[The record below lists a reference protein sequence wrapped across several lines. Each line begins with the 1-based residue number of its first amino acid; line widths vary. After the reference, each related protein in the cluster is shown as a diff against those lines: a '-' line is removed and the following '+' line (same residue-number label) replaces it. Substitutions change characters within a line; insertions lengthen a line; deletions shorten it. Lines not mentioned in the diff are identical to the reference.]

1 MVLALADGK
10 ATAGEGAEEALLALQ
25 ALLES
30 FQSIK
35 LLQGKA
41 LVRQL
46 VVFDAEGID
55 NDIRGVM
62 RVPATLSQLPALRN
76 LMCDITALLLV
87 GFGDLVRSLQD
98 LPAIESPS
106 IGAPNRSSAHY
117 GDLAS
122 RVRQR
127 MSIPVTSGPSTPIG
141 DRSTTNPSPAPGD
154 GTAKDMRKP
163 APRPPALELRSE
175 SSSRDRS
182 QDRYSVAGTPNAVP
196 PSPRLA
202 VSKGRLR
209 IVTGALCIEAG
220 LWPDALKSLSEG
232 VAAARANSDY
242 IWHAR
247 GLECLLIC
255 MLLLVWAELSFEIP
269 NVCLPSSE
277 QYQNAGAT
285 FYRPAPENTS
295 DVGAAAPQPPS
306 SLHPV
311 SLIPDIL
318 STVSTLYVR
327 ASNFTSNELPEMLLC
342 EYKLR
347 AVSLLTASHLR
358 MGNLSRQAMSCLIS
372 GHEASPALPLGSPS
386 RNRGFQKDEL
396 ANMLLD
402 TLPGEET
409 MHLAP
414 SDCIKV
420 LLGISSLLS
429 QLGLGRK
436 QAFVLKDVLSMLAP
450 LLVEARKLG
459 AAEMGVHPSAS
470 LIASPRLS
478 KGSDVDRVGITKML
492 TIVGH
497 MYGMPY
503 AAGPGN
509 QRQSNSIP
517 DIADRTRNWEASRQ
531 YGDIALKMEIL
542 RNCISICEA
551 LPDLEGMLVF
561 VVQLLQTARNVVTL
575 PPSTNSGPP
584 LMAQDEQSRL
594 FNSIKRTVTVGA
606 RLGQEGV
613 LAEYWDDFLVRAI
626 VPLEPSE
633 STRLMMHSSRELV
646 VTATTPGEV
655 KKDPFIYSSFTKANK
670 KTDDRAIVPMEE
682 TCHFE
687 AILQNP
693 FEIDVEIDEISL
705 LCEGCDF
712 EPIVHSVVLGPFCSQ
727 PFVLSGT
734 PRKSGTLKIIGCTA
748 KVRYCHRRIFHI
760 LGRPWASKQAAKVT
774 GSKLKPS
781 SHPAGNEK
789 ATEEPSPKRETGDV
803 ITLEVLGAQPSLS
816 ITSSSL
822 AQPALMLLEGETRSL
837 QLTVHNYSSTI
848 PADLV
853 LFTYQDSATTQL
865 QEALSGRELAPA
877 ELHELQLQLAGTPS
891 LRWVPTK
898 DQGQNPSVPA
908 NSSASFTFEAFG
920 KPGLLTGSVQI
931 DYAYL
936 GVPPAEVKDK
946 FYTRQLRYPV
956 SLTVNGAIDIPR
968 INILPF
974 SGDFAWANQQR
985 SDGAGIVANG
995 SPDSVSS
1002 KGGSRA
1008 PSRFQGQKDGDQ
1020 FAALLSRLG
1029 TGVHGDDHCLL
1040 LLDLRNVW
1048 PHPLTVSI
1056 QVREATT
1063 SSTDSWRRAYTVHE
1077 VLQPGHISRVLLLLP
1092 RIYVADP
1099 HAPIPLIGNQRQ
1111 FVVST
1116 SKLSAEAEEASRELF
1131 WHREEL
1137 LKYIRGSWRE
1147 DTTGREGAIDI
1158 RKGIR
1163 LSPRMIDALRLDDI
1177 EIDFEIRPSK
1187 HDQHAPVI
1195 QLGKSRFRIHDKKFN
1210 MLVVKIRNRAAKPVH
1225 ALLRLQP
1232 SLRHQPHNI
1241 ALDLSKRFAWTGML
1255 QRALHPPLGPGEV
1268 REAELG
1274 VMAIC
1279 EGSFEVGATVE
1290 EIRASRKVQISDAG
1304 DTLPKRRIWHARE
1317 PCLIDAVETID
1328 DSEVSA
1334 SVI

>member
-1 MVLALADGK
+1 MILALADGK
-10 ATAGEGAEEALLALQ
+10 TTAGGDAEDALLALQ

-30 FQSIK
+30 FQSSK

-41 LVRQL
+41 LLRQL
-46 VVFDAEGID
+46 VVFDAEGIY
-55 NDIRGVM
+55 NDIQDVM
-62 RVPATLSQLPALRN
+62 RVPATLPQLPALRN

-87 GFGDLVRSLQD
+87 GFEDLLRSLQD
-98 LPAIESPS
+98 LPAIESPF
-106 IGAPNRSSAHY
+106 IGSPNRSSAHY
-117 GDLAS
+117 GDLAN

-127 MSIPVTSGPSTPIG
+127 MSMPVSSGPSTPIG
-141 DRSTTNPSPAPGD
+141 DRSTTNTSSMPSD

-163 APRPPALELRSE
+163 APRPPALDLRSE

-182 QDRYSVAGTPNAVP
+182 QDRFSVAGSPNAVP

-255 MLLLVWAELSFEIP
+255 MLMLVWAELPFEIP

-277 QYQNAGAT
+277 KYQNAGAT
-285 FYRPAPENTS
+285 FYRPTPENTS
-295 DVGAAAPQPPS
+295 NAGAAASQPPS

-311 SLIPDIL
+311 SLIPDVL
-318 STVSTLYVR
+318 GTVSTLYSR
-327 ASNFTSNELPEMLLC
+327 ASNFTNDDLPEILLC
-342 EYKLR
+342 ESKLR
-347 AVSLLTASHLR
+347 AVGLLSAFHLR
-358 MGNLSRQAMSCLIS
+358 MGNLNRQALSCLVS
-372 GHEASPALPLGSPS
+372 GHEISPALAPERSL
-386 RNRGFQKDEL
+386 RARGFQKDEL
-396 ANMLLD
+396 AEMLLD
-402 TLPGEET
+402 TLPGEGT
-409 MHLAP
+409 TQLAP
-414 SDCIKV
+414 SDCIRV
-420 LLGISSLLS
+420 LLGISSQLS
-429 QLGLGRK
+429 QLSLDRK

-470 LIASPRLS
+470 LIASPGLS
-478 KGSDVDRVGITKML
+478 KGSDVDRSGITRMLGTVGKM
-492 TIVGH
+492 
-497 MYGMPY
+497 YDMPY
-503 AAGPGN
+503 AVAPGS
-509 QRQSNSIP
+509 QRQSNTIQE
-517 DIADRTRNWEASRQ
+517 IADRTRNWEASRH
-531 YGDIALKMEIL
+531 YGGTTLKMEIL
-542 RNCISICEA
+542 RSCVSICEA
-551 LPDLEGMLVF
+551 LPDLDGILVF
-561 VVQLLQTARNVVTL
+561 VGQLLQTARNVVTL
-575 PPSTNSGPP
+575 PPTTDSGPP
-584 LMAQDEQSRL
+584 LIAQDEQCRL
-594 FNSIKRTVTVGA
+594 FNIIKRTVTVAA
-606 RLGQEGV
+606 RLGQEAV

-633 STRLMMHSSRELV
+633 STRLMVHSSRELI

-655 KKDPFIYSSFTKANK
+655 KKDPFIYSSFTKAAT
-670 KTDDRAIVPMEE
+670 KTDDRAIVPMGE

-712 EPIVHSVVLGPFCSQ
+712 EPTVHSVVLGPFCSQ
-727 PFVLSGT
+727 PFILSGT
-734 PRKSGTLKIIGCTA
+734 PGKSGTLKIIGCKA
-748 KVRYCHRRIFHI
+748 KVRYCHQRTFHV
-760 LGRPWASKQAAKVT
+760 LSRPWASKQADKVT

-781 SHPAGNEK
+781 STPSGNEK
-789 ATEEPSPKRETGDV
+789 AGKEPSHNHETGDI
-803 ITLEVLGAQPSLS
+803 ITLGVLEAQPSLS
-816 ITSSSL
+816 IISSSL
-822 AQPALMLLEGETRSL
+822 AQPALMLLEGETRSF
-837 QLTVHNYSSTI
+837 QLTVHNCSPTI
-848 PADLV
+848 PADLI

-877 ELHELQLQLAGTPS
+877 ELHELQFQLAGKPS
-891 LRWVPTK
+891 LRWVPAN
-898 DQGQNPSVPA
+898 DHGQTPSLPA

-920 KPGLLTGSVQI
+920 KPGLLTGTVQI
-931 DYAYL
+931 DYAHL
-936 GVPPAEVKDK
+936 GVPSAEVKDK

-985 SDGAGIVANG
+985 SDGAVTVANG

-1002 KGGSRA
+1002 KGRSRA

-1029 TGVHGDDHCLL
+1029 TGAHGDDHCLF

-1056 QVREATT
+1056 QVREAT
-1063 SSTDSWRRAYTVHE
+1063 SSSSDSWRRAYTVHE
-1077 VLQPGHISRVLLLLP
+1077 VLQPGHLSRVLLLLP

-1099 HAPIPLIGNQRQ
+1099 HASIPLIGNQRQ

-1116 SKLSAEAEEASRELF
+1116 SKLTAEAEEASRELF

-1147 DTTGREGAIDI
+1147 DSTGREGEIDM

-1163 LSPRMIDALRLDDI
+1163 LSPRMIAALRLDDI
-1177 EIDFEIRPSK
+1177 EIDFGIRPSK
-1187 HDQHAPVI
+1187 IDQDARVT
-1195 QLGKSRFRIHDKKFN
+1195 QLGKSRFRIQAKKFN
-1210 MLVVKIRNRAAKPVH
+1210 VLVIKIRNRSAEPVH
-1225 ALLRLQP
+1225 SLLRLQP

-1255 QRALHPPLGPGEV
+1255 QRALHPPLEPGEV

-1274 VMAIC
+1274 VMALC
-1279 EGSFEVGATVE
+1279 EGDFEIGATVE
-1290 EIRASRKVQISDAG
+1290 EIRASRKFQISEASNAS
-1304 DTLPKRRIWHARE
+1304 PKRRIWHARE
-1317 PCLIDAVETID
+1317 PCFIDAVEAIED
-1328 DSEVSA
+1328 AYLSA